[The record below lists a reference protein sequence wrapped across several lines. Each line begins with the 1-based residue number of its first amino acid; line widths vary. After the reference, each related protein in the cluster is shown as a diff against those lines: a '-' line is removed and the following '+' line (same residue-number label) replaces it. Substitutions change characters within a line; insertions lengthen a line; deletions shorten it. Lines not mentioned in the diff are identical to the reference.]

1 MLIWCVND
9 IAVDFITDDKSI
21 ILLADL
27 IHLSQFFFCPYS
39 ANRVVRIAQDKYF
52 YIVIYDLLFKI
63 FKINGVFSIFI
74 MQLVIYK
81 NSSVIFDHFA
91 EWIVNRL
98 LDQKRIAFFMHY
110 NDYIMSAHQ
119 YGDNY
124 TLTMMEVHT
133 LSYIEDHPG
142 TSSGELIQYWD
153 KTKGTIS
160 QILTKLEKLE
170 LIEKRKKDGNAKNLY
185 LYVTAEGS
193 RVSKAHKMYD
203 ILDIAKTM
211 SQLQKQCSAEEIEAF
226 YHVIS
231 VYNEVIKK
239 DFEINKSP
247 RKRTDVTP
255 LP

>member
-1 MLIWCVND
+1 M
-9 IAVDFITDDKSI
+9 
-21 ILLADL
+21 
-27 IHLSQFFFCPYS
+27 
-39 ANRVVRIAQDKYF
+39 RIAQDKYF

-81 NSSVIFDHFA
+81 NSSIIFDHFA

-124 TLTMMEVHT
+124 TLTLMEVHT

>member
-1 MLIWCVND
+1 
-9 IAVDFITDDKSI
+9 
-21 ILLADL
+21 
-27 IHLSQFFFCPYS
+27 
-39 ANRVVRIAQDKYF
+39 
-52 YIVIYDLLFKI
+52 
-63 FKINGVFSIFI
+63 
-74 MQLVIYK
+74 
-81 NSSVIFDHFA
+81 
-91 EWIVNRL
+91 
-98 LDQKRIAFFMHY
+98 
-110 NDYIMSAHQ
+110 MSAHQ

-203 ILDIAKTM
+203 ILGV
-211 SQLQKQCSAEEIEAF
+211 S
-226 YHVIS
+226 
-231 VYNEVIKK
+231 
-239 DFEINKSP
+239 
-247 RKRTDVTP
+247 
-255 LP
+255 

>member
-1 MLIWCVND
+1 MVILIAKL
-9 IAVDFITDDKSI
+9 AVHQS
-21 ILLADL
+21 
-27 IHLSQFFFCPYS
+27 
-39 ANRVVRIAQDKYF
+39 
-52 YIVIYDLLFKI
+52 
-63 FKINGVFSIFI
+63 
-74 MQLVIYK
+74 
-81 NSSVIFDHFA
+81 SSVIFYYFT

>member
-1 MLIWCVND
+1 
-9 IAVDFITDDKSI
+9 
-21 ILLADL
+21 
-27 IHLSQFFFCPYS
+27 
-39 ANRVVRIAQDKYF
+39 
-52 YIVIYDLLFKI
+52 
-63 FKINGVFSIFI
+63 
-74 MQLVIYK
+74 
-81 NSSVIFDHFA
+81 
-91 EWIVNRL
+91 
-98 LDQKRIAFFMHY
+98 
-110 NDYIMSAHQ
+110 
-119 YGDNY
+119 
-124 TLTMMEVHT
+124 MET
-133 LSYIEDHPG
+133 R
-142 TSSGELIQYWD
+142 
-153 KTKGTIS
+153 KTI
-160 QILTKLEKLE
+160 
-170 LIEKRKKDGNAKNLY
+170 Y

>member
-1 MLIWCVND
+1 
-9 IAVDFITDDKSI
+9 
-21 ILLADL
+21 
-27 IHLSQFFFCPYS
+27 
-39 ANRVVRIAQDKYF
+39 
-52 YIVIYDLLFKI
+52 
-63 FKINGVFSIFI
+63 
-74 MQLVIYK
+74 
-81 NSSVIFDHFA
+81 
-91 EWIVNRL
+91 
-98 LDQKRIAFFMHY
+98 
-110 NDYIMSAHQ
+110 MSAHQ

-255 LP
+255 LLYAKFIKRMCRGTKNAETHLFGPVPAFLSFILYYFVFYTILFIFVHL

>member
-1 MLIWCVND
+1 
-9 IAVDFITDDKSI
+9 
-21 ILLADL
+21 
-27 IHLSQFFFCPYS
+27 
-39 ANRVVRIAQDKYF
+39 
-52 YIVIYDLLFKI
+52 
-63 FKINGVFSIFI
+63 
-74 MQLVIYK
+74 
-81 NSSVIFDHFA
+81 
-91 EWIVNRL
+91 
-98 LDQKRIAFFMHY
+98 
-110 NDYIMSAHQ
+110 MSAHQ

-203 ILDIAKTM
+203 ILGIAKTM

>member
-1 MLIWCVND
+1 M
-9 IAVDFITDDKSI
+9 
-21 ILLADL
+21 
-27 IHLSQFFFCPYS
+27 
-39 ANRVVRIAQDKYF
+39 
-52 YIVIYDLLFKI
+52 
-63 FKINGVFSIFI
+63 
-74 MQLVIYK
+74 
-81 NSSVIFDHFA
+81 
-91 EWIVNRL
+91 
-98 LDQKRIAFFMHY
+98 
-110 NDYIMSAHQ
+110 
-119 YGDNY
+119 
-124 TLTMMEVHT
+124 
-133 LSYIEDHPG
+133 
-142 TSSGELIQYWD
+142 
-153 KTKGTIS
+153 
-160 QILTKLEKLE
+160 ILTKLEKLE

>member
-1 MLIWCVND
+1 MISLINK
-9 IAVDFITDDKSI
+9 ITV
-21 ILLADL
+21 DL
-27 IHLSQFFFCPYS
+27 IHDHDNIVFFADVSSLAQFFFCPYS

>member
-1 MLIWCVND
+1 MSLQEN
-9 IAVDFITDDKSI
+9 ITAPDLSNPTI
-21 ILLADL
+21 IDNTYSVLNNRYNNLY
-27 IHLSQFFFCPYS
+27 QF
-39 ANRVVRIAQDKYF
+39 V
-52 YIVIYDLLFKI
+52 
-63 FKINGVFSIFI
+63 
-74 MQLVIYK
+74 
-81 NSSVIFDHFA
+81 
-91 EWIVNRL
+91 
-98 LDQKRIAFFMHY
+98 MHY

-119 YGDNY
+119 YGDTY
-124 TLTMMEVHT
+124 SLTMMEVHT

-142 TSSGELIQYWD
+142 TSSRELIRYWD

-170 LIEKRKKDGNAKNLY
+170 LIEKRKKDGNAKN
-185 LYVTAEGS
+185 
-193 RVSKAHKMYD
+193 HKMYD

-211 SQLQKQCSAEEIEAF
+211 SQLQKKCSAEEIEAF

-247 RKRTDVTP
+247 RKRTEVTP

>member
-1 MLIWCVND
+1 MSLQEN
-9 IAVDFITDDKSI
+9 ITAPDLTNPTI
-21 ILLADL
+21 IDNTYSVLNNRYNNLY
-27 IHLSQFFFCPYS
+27 QF
-39 ANRVVRIAQDKYF
+39 V
-52 YIVIYDLLFKI
+52 
-63 FKINGVFSIFI
+63 
-74 MQLVIYK
+74 
-81 NSSVIFDHFA
+81 
-91 EWIVNRL
+91 
-98 LDQKRIAFFMHY
+98 MHY

-255 LP
+255 LPLFFYMLNL

>member
-1 MLIWCVND
+1 
-9 IAVDFITDDKSI
+9 
-21 ILLADL
+21 
-27 IHLSQFFFCPYS
+27 
-39 ANRVVRIAQDKYF
+39 
-52 YIVIYDLLFKI
+52 
-63 FKINGVFSIFI
+63 
-74 MQLVIYK
+74 
-81 NSSVIFDHFA
+81 
-91 EWIVNRL
+91 
-98 LDQKRIAFFMHY
+98 MHY

-170 LIEKRKKDGNAKNLY
+170 LIEKSKKDGNAKNLY

-255 LP
+255 LPDFLYAKFIKRNVPWHKKRRNPSFRTGSCVSFIHFILFCILYYFIHFCSSMIAY

>member
-1 MLIWCVND
+1 
-9 IAVDFITDDKSI
+9 
-21 ILLADL
+21 
-27 IHLSQFFFCPYS
+27 
-39 ANRVVRIAQDKYF
+39 
-52 YIVIYDLLFKI
+52 
-63 FKINGVFSIFI
+63 
-74 MQLVIYK
+74 
-81 NSSVIFDHFA
+81 
-91 EWIVNRL
+91 
-98 LDQKRIAFFMHY
+98 
-110 NDYIMSAHQ
+110 MSAHQ

-239 DFEINKSP
+239 ILRSTNP
-247 RKRTDVTP
+247 HANGQT
-255 LP
+255 